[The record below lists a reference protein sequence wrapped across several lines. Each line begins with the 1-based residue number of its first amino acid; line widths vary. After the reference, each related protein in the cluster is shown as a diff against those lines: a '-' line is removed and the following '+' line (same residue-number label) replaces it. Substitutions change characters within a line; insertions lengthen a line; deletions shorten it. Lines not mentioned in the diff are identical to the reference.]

1 MSNRN
6 ILQFSYCISGVEY
19 DEQRGLDKVAEMF
32 NSVFKNST
40 PEMSHKE
47 LITIQSGLIYDL
59 MKLDE
64 KTTEP
69 FIVIFKQIMRDGN
82 LNERLISA
90 PLPLRDKIKKWSAIE
105 QASAIFKAQATF
117 NGVKPPYE
125 PGAR

>member
-32 NSVFKNST
+32 NSIFKNST

-47 LITIQSGLIYDL
+47 LIAIQSGLIYDL

-64 KTTEP
+64 KTTVP
-69 FIVIFKQIMRDGN
+69 FIVIFKQIMTCD
-82 LNERLISA
+82 I
-90 PLPLRDKIKKWSAIE
+90 DIKVS
-105 QASAIFKAQATF
+105 
-117 NGVKPPYE
+117 
-125 PGAR
+125 